1 MHRILAIAFTML
13 LAACST
19 MGTPSGPSGR
29 GLDALHDDVGS
40 LLVAFDLPRSLGPA
54 PSGQLFTFD
63 VANGGAG
70 EHLRL
75 LLVPADGESVAS
87 ALPPP
92 TVGRAYYLFALSEV
106 DRQSLR
112 TAQAAATARGLG
124 TKDITIGVVPHLCTN
139 GVADPNIETVT
150 ILGGVP
156 GQTRLSPFLD
166 HVLLADLLRQPGS
179 TQMPACI

>member
-70 EHLRL
+70 EHLR
-75 LLVPADGESVAS
+75 ADGRLVVELGDDQEAAVQALFEAS
-87 ALPPP
+87 RWGVEALEKDYSGRTRILIAKRLDG
-92 TVGRAYYLFALSEV
+92 TVEN
-106 DRQSLR
+106 
-112 TAQAAATARGLG
+112 T
-124 TKDITIGVVPHLCTN
+124 
-139 GVADPNIETVT
+139 
-150 ILGGVP
+150 
-156 GQTRLSPFLD
+156 
-166 HVLLADLLRQPGS
+166 
-179 TQMPACI
+179 